1 MNLRNAAQQNKK
13 FMTSRPSS
21 PRLLDVLLRKRR
33 ENEFLFYDFSK
44 WPLSFNKKKKWRYN
58 FYASMFILLLMN
70 TVIIT

>member
-21 PRLLDVLLRKRR
+21 PRLLDVLLHKRR

-44 WPLSFNKKKKWRYN
+44 WPPSFNKKKM
-58 FYASMFILLLMN
+58 AVQL
-70 TVIIT
+70 